1 MLHGLTDTIR
11 VPGVCEPIEA
21 IGLDQMTNPN
31 VRKAVLAMRKEV
43 QKIPAFAIQ
52 STHGT
57 PCKGVDDSL
66 LSRAATM

>member
-11 VPGVCEPIEA
+11 VPGIREVAEA
-21 IGLDQMTNPN
+21 MGMDQMANPN

-43 QKIPAFAIQ
+43 QKVPAFAIQ

>member
-11 VPGVCEPIEA
+11 ALVVREVVEA

-43 QKIPAFAIQ
+43 QKISAFAIQ
-52 STHGT
+52 STHGKPPAREWT
-57 PCKGVDDSL
+57 ITS
-66 LSRAATM
+66 

>member
-11 VPGVCEPIEA
+11 VPDVREPIEA

-31 VRKAVLAMRKEV
+31 VRKAVLAMQKEV

-52 STHGT
+52 RTHGKPPAREWT
-57 PCKGVDDSL
+57 ITS
-66 LSRAATM
+66 

>member
-11 VPGVCEPIEA
+11 KLGVREPIEA

-52 STHGT
+52 STHGKPPAREWT
-57 PCKGVDDSL
+57 ITS
-66 LSRAATM
+66 

>member
-11 VPGVCEPIEA
+11 VPGVREVAEA
-21 IGLDQMTNPN
+21 MDIDQMTNPN

-52 STHGT
+52 STHGEPPAREWT
-57 PCKGVDDSL
+57 ITS
-66 LSRAATM
+66 

>member
-1 MLHGLTDTIR
+1 MHGLTDTIR
-11 VPGVCEPIEA
+11 ALVIREVAEA
-21 IGLDQMTNPN
+21 MDIDQMTNPN

-43 QKIPAFAIQ
+43 QKIPAFASQ